1 MLPNSRLVQQLANA
15 TDRFMYGDDGFLIK
29 SVTSG
34 SFDTYGKP
42 IASEAHIPLSC
53 SFTDKPS
60 REVWKDHIELEVI
73 EGEVRFNSQ
82 SEPGKGDRFK
92 IIGRFGSLNY
102 PNKTYEIIG
111 IHSRGDFGYLC
122 ALKAVNT

>member
-1 MLPNSRLVQQLANA
+1 MLPNSRLVQQLSSA
-15 TDRFMYGDDGFLIK
+15 TERFMYGDDGFLIK
-29 SVTSG
+29 SVANG
-34 SFDTYGKP
+34 SYDTYGKP
-42 IASEAHIPLSC
+42 VTTESSVPLVC

-60 REVWKDHIELEVI
+60 REVWKDHVELEVI
-73 EGEVRFNSQ
+73 EGEVRFTSQ
-82 SEPGKGDRFK
+82 SEPNKGDKFK

-102 PNKTYEIIG
+102 PDKTYEIIG